1 MTPAEAAF
9 ADIPE
14 PVGAMAHDDYYKI
27 ASDSLPG
34 SGLGSYA
41 LPEDVRFVIHKG
53 EGSRLQD
60 VRGRW
65 YIDYVGGA
73 GALILG
79 HAFPTVVEAVKEQA
93 ERGLHF
99 FGTLNEQCIQL
110 AEQLVPIIPCADRI
124 AFTTTGSE
132 ATAYAMRTARAA
144 TGRSKVLKFE
154 GAYHG
159 NHDYSAYSVTPTA
172 LSNYPQGRP
181 DTGGLPANM
190 VDNVLVS
197 PYNDLETV
205 RKIVEENRDDLA
217 AIIVEPLQRIIMPKE
232 GFLQGL
238 RKLCDENDILLIF
251 DEVVTGF
258 RLALGGA
265 QEYFGVLPDLAS
277 FGKIVGGGGPLGC
290 VGGKA
295 EYMDLMNP
303 LNKGKPNYSYVNGT
317 LHGNPIAAVAGL
329 ATLAELSKPTFYKDL
344 HALADDVC
352 KACQEVLDKNR
363 VPGLA
368 LGQGSFWQILFMDKP
383 PVSHADVMNSDMASS
398 RALDLAQMHEGLYVL
413 PNVRRFVSAVHT
425 GQDIED
431 TVRALDAA
439 CKRL

>member
-1 MTPAEAAF
+1 MTPTEAALSET
-9 ADIPE
+9 PE
-14 PVGAMAHDDYYKI
+14 PVGAMSHDDYYTV
-27 ASDSLPG
+27 ATESLPG
-34 SGLGSYA
+34 AGLGSYS
-41 LPEDVRFVIHKG
+41 LPDEVRFVIHKG

-73 GALILG
+73 GALVLG
-79 HAFPTVVEAVKEQA
+79 HAFPTVVDAVKDQA
-93 ERGLHF
+93 ERGIHF

-110 AEQLVPIIPCADRI
+110 AEQLVPLIPCADRI

-159 NHDYSAYSVTPTA
+159 NHDYSAFSVTPTA

-181 DTGGLPANM
+181 ETGGLPANM

-197 PYNDLETV
+197 PFNDLDTV
-205 RKIVEENRDDLA
+205 RRIVEEHRDDLA
-217 AIIVEPLQRIIMPKE
+217 AIIVEPVQRIIFPKE
-232 GFLQGL
+232 DFLPGL
-238 RKLCDENDILLIF
+238 RQICDDNDVLLIF

-277 FGKIVGGGGPLGC
+277 YGKIVGGGGPLGC

-295 EYMDLMNP
+295 EYMNLINP
-303 LNKGKPNYSYVNGT
+303 RNRGQGNYSYVNGT
-317 LHGNPIAAVAGL
+317 LHGNPVAAIAGL
-329 ATLAELSKPTFYKDL
+329 ATLAELKKPSFYKDL

-352 KACQEVLDKNR
+352 KACQDVLDKNNI
-363 VPGLA
+363 PAIAAGK
-368 LGQGSFWQILFMDKP
+368 GSLWQILFMDRA
-383 PVSHADVMNSDMASS
+383 PVSHADVMNADQASG
-398 RALDLAQMHEGLYVL
+398 RAFDLAQMHKGLYVL

-439 CKRL
+439 CKSI

>member
-1 MTPAEAAF
+1 MIASEAAL

-93 ERGLHF
+93 ELGLHF

-277 FGKIVGGGGPLGC
+277 FGKIVGGGGPIGC

-363 VPGLA
+363 IPGLA
-368 LGQGSFWQILFMDKP
+368 LGQGSFWQILFMDKQ

>member
-1 MTPAEAAF
+1 MTPVETALF
-9 ADIPE
+9 QVPE
-14 PVGAMAHDDYYKI
+14 PVGAMSHDDYYKV
-27 ASDSLPG
+27 AAESLPG
-34 SGLGSYA
+34 AGLGSYS
-41 LPEDVRFVIHKG
+41 LPDDVRFVIHRG

-65 YIDYVGGA
+65 YVDYVGGA
-73 GALILG
+73 GALVLG
-79 HAFPTVVEAVKEQA
+79 HAFPTVVDAVKDQA
-93 ERGLHF
+93 ERGIHF

-110 AEQLVPIIPCADRI
+110 AEQLVPLIPCADRI

-159 NHDYSAYSVTPTA
+159 NHDYSAFSVTPKA
-172 LSNYPQGRP
+172 LSNYPKGRP
-181 DTGGLPANM
+181 ETGGLPANM

-197 PYNDLETV
+197 PYNDLDTV
-205 RKIVEENRDDLA
+205 RRIVEENRDDVA
-217 AIIVEPLQRIIMPKE
+217 AIIVEPIQRIICPKE
-232 GFLQGL
+232 DFLPGL
-238 RKLCDENDILLIF
+238 RKICDDNDVLLIF

-277 FGKIVGGGGPLGC
+277 YGKIIGGGGPLGC

-295 EYMDLMNP
+295 EYMNLMNP
-303 LNKGKPNYSYVNGT
+303 RNRGQANYSYVNGT
-317 LHGNPIAAVAGL
+317 LHGNPVAAVVGL
-329 ATLAELSKPTFYKDL
+329 ATLAELKKPSFYRDL
-344 HALADDVC
+344 HALADDLC
-352 KACQEVLDKNR
+352 KACQDVLDKNNTSAIAA
-363 VPGLA
+363 GK
-368 LGQGSFWQILFMDKP
+368 GSLWQILFMDKA
-383 PVSHADVMNSDMASS
+383 PVSHADVMNADQASG
-398 RALDLAQMHEGLYVL
+398 RALDLAQLHEGLYVL

-439 CKRL
+439 CKSI

>member
-1 MTPAEAAF
+1 MTPAETAVSEA
-9 ADIPE
+9 PE
-14 PVGAMAHDDYYKI
+14 PVGAMGHDEYYKI
-27 ASDSLPG
+27 AAESLPG
-34 SGLGSYA
+34 AGLGSYS
-41 LPEDVRFVIHKG
+41 LPDDVRFVIHKG
-53 EGSRLQD
+53 AGSRLQD

-93 ERGLHF
+93 ERGIHF
-99 FGTLNEQCIQL
+99 FGTLNEQAIQL
-110 AEQLVPIIPCADRI
+110 AEQLVPLIPCADLI

-159 NHDYSAYSVTPTA
+159 NHDYSAFSVTPSA

-197 PYNDLETV
+197 PYNDLDTL
-205 RKIVEENRDDLA
+205 RRIVEEHRDDLA
-217 AIIVEPLQRIIMPKE
+217 AVIVEPIQRVIFPKE
-232 GFLQGL
+232 GFLPGV
-238 RKLCDENDILLIF
+238 RKICDDNGVLLIF

-258 RLALGGA
+258 RLGLGGA
-265 QEYFGVLPDLAS
+265 QEYFGVLPDIAS
-277 FGKIVGGGGPLGC
+277 YGKIVGGGGPLGC

-303 LNKGKPNYSYVNGT
+303 RNKGQANYSYVNGT
-317 LHGNPIAAVAGL
+317 LHGNPVAAVAGM
-329 ATLAELSKPTFYKDL
+329 ATLEELKKPSFYKDL
-344 HALADDVC
+344 HALADDIC

-363 VPGLA
+363 VPAIATGK
-368 LGQGSFWQILFMDKP
+368 GSFWQILFMDRP
-383 PVSHADVMNSDMASS
+383 PVTHADVMNADNVAG
-398 RALDLAQMHEGLYVL
+398 RALDLAQMHEGIYVL

-439 CKRL
+439 CKSL

>member
-1 MTPAEAAF
+1 MSPAEAAL

-53 EGSRLQD
+53 DGSRLQD

-144 TGRSKVLKFE
+144 TRRSKVLKFE

-277 FGKIVGGGGPLGC
+277 FGKIIGGGGPLGC

-303 LNKGKPNYSYVNGT
+303 LNKGKSNYSYVNGT
-317 LHGNPIAAVAGL
+317 LHGNPIAALAGL
-329 ATLAELSKPTFYKDL
+329 ATLAELSKPTFFKDL